1 MGCLKY
7 DGLFSRSKRSV
18 TFIFKP
24 RKKATLTDL
33 LVFHIIIETQAVSD
47 IELVTISG
55 IAFKLIDSVQL
66 LISGF

>member
-7 DGLFSRSKRSV
+7 DGLFTTSKRCV

-33 LVFHIIIETQAVSD
+33 LVFHLIIETQAVSD
-47 IELVTISG
+47 HEPATISG